1 MVLMVLVLGALIPS
15 AQTTASNIR
24 HANKHV
30 VFMFADDLGWGDV
43 SFHGSQQIPTP
54 NIDRLAAEGV
64 ELDRYFVQP
73 VCSPSRASFLTGRHV
88 IHTGVYH
95 AFGNDA
101 SGDLSLNFTLLPA
114 HLKTLGYQTHLV
126 CPESFGQPFP
136 EICCNVA

>member
-1 MVLMVLVLGALIPS
+1 MVLMLLVLLVLLTLIPS
-15 AQTTASNIR
+15 AQTTVSNIK
-24 HANKHV
+24 HANKHF

-54 NIDRLAAEGV
+54 HIDLLAEEGL

-114 HLKTLGYQTHLV
+114 HLKALGYQTHLV
-126 CPESFGQPFP
+126 C
-136 EICCNVA
+136 